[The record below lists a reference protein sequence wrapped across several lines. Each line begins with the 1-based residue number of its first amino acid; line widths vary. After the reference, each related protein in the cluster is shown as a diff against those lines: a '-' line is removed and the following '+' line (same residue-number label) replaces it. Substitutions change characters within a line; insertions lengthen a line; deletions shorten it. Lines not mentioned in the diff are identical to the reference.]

1 MATVYSL
8 ICFGGRTG
16 KTATMTIANPCV
28 VTLTNHG
35 LRDGFGVVLSTSG
48 ALATGLTAGVTYYAK
63 STGVN
68 TFNLYDTSANAIAG
82 GTTGRVTTTGSQS
95 GTHTIK
101 SAYRNGLTSDQLLR
115 YGTAGSE
122 RIYDS
127 LAAFNTGRSAASQF
141 DTEVCEI
148 SDAFTNYDSYTLTIN
163 VPCAS
168 LRITTEVDGVRSQAF
183 HNGVISQTSLAGGF
197 ILKYQ
202 QADSAAIIISKYYQ
216 ELDGFSVYCSNA
228 GNTVAIN
235 VNTSSAYLRRMIVT
249 GTGGTSIG
257 IAHNG
262 TLNKIERNVVSGFN
276 VGMQLQQYGYGSLF
290 ANNTFTKNVG
300 FGIDTIYAS
309 TSAIFGYFYNNISVG
324 NGTNWRTPMASSV
337 EGGDKNAGLSGEAW
351 LTGSGTRLTIATTDF
366 TDHTNN
372 NFRPILSTSPQVEV
386 GTTYYQSIFSDVAGA
401 VVPSYINGT
410 TDKFDVGAYE
420 FDQGNGLKPN
430 AVTVSGSG
438 MIAASRIKIAK
449 QSDGSELRNVVLGST
464 SDSYSQNSS
473 ADIPVYIYL
482 RKGSAAPYYKPVRLS
497 ATITAAGGLTYDVSG
512 LQIPDIAASTYA
524 AGVATDWTL
533 NTTTGAIVH
542 ASGSTRYSV
551 QDLYSYHQNFT
562 DDNATVDD
570 MLLMD
575 GTTPTVFS
583 LVNSGAISD
592 ADHQFLYGGSI
603 SEAAGA
609 TLWSN
614 IYSVGGLAGSPTIY
628 IYQGSTKLTNYWA
641 AGHVDLLLKVKSSG
655 SLISSGLVT
664 GFSRK
669 WGYTY
674 DHYEVDL
681 SAGGRN
687 VMPLSTA
694 SDANNQ
700 TARAT
705 VAAYSGITVTF
716 GTYSRDFG
724 DGAGA
729 KTYYAEIDCNNLTLL
744 QVYEYTKYLTDE
756 SNATTLNGVPGNRYL
771 SAHASMSA
779 VKSAPFGVF
788 AGGTWTCAQGVWLKN
803 VPTGDTYNYIVTDT
817 AAGTHQNVQSLFQ
830 SATVSNIVVGSR
842 VQIYD
847 ATSATELYNGIAATG
862 SVTWNDGSAP
872 AGDRAIRIR
881 IQYVNGTTAKNFLE
895 ANIGTC
901 GTSAETKD
909 VAYLANQTNDTTYIA
924 NGKDGS
930 TVTGITIVEGAT
942 DRVQISIAGGSV
954 PWSDI
959 YAYQCYWL
967 FTATGIQDDGAFI
980 SAPDTANYV
989 LTGFKIKN
997 THATVPLII
1006 TSGYGVD
1013 STGSVSALYDTTG
1026 TSIFPA
1032 PAHVVP
1038 FQTSGSYA
1046 ITGDI
1051 ATIMTGLNAVPAAV
1065 LSAATAAPI
1074 HSDAKKVN
1082 GYAIGGNG
1090 QSGTEWGPA

>member
-8 ICFGGRTG
+8 VCFGGRTG

-35 LRDGFGVVLSTSG
+35 LRDGFGVVFSTSG
-48 ALATGLTAGVTYYAK
+48 ALPTGVTAGTTYYAK
-63 STGVN
+63 STAAS

-101 SAYRNGLTSDQLLR
+101 SAYRNGLTSGQLLR

-127 LAAFNTGRSAASQF
+127 LDAFNTGRSGASAF
-141 DTEVCEI
+141 DTEICEI
-148 SDAFTNYDSYTLTIN
+148 SDAFTTLDNYSLILS

-168 LRITTEVDGVRSQAF
+168 LKITTEVNGVRSQAF
-183 HNGVISQTSLAGGF
+183 HNGSVATTGLSAGF
-197 ILKYQ
+197 ILKYTQ
-202 QADSAAIIISKYYQ
+202 TSGEAIRLSKYYQ
-216 ELDGFSVYCSNA
+216 EIDGFTVHCSNA
-228 GNTVAIN
+228 GNTSGIN
-235 VNTSSAYLRRMIVT
+235 ITSSSTYTRRMMII
-249 GTGGTSIG
+249 GTGGTSTG
-257 IAHNG
+257 IAHAG
-262 TLNKIERNVVSGFN
+262 TLNKIERNVVTGFAQGLVLN
-276 VGMQLQQYGYGSLF
+276 QYGNGSLF
-290 ANNTFTKNVG
+290 ANNLFAKNSA
-300 FGIDTIYAS
+300 FGVDTIYGTAS
-309 TSAIFGYFYNNISVG
+309 SILGYFYNNISIG
-324 NGTNWRTPMASSV
+324 NGTNWRTPMSSSV
-337 EGGDKNAGLSGEAW
+337 EGGDKNAGLTGEAW
-351 LTGSGTRLTIATTDF
+351 LTGSGTRITLATTDF
-366 TDHTNN
+366 VDYANN
-372 NFRPILSTSPQVEV
+372 DFRPALSTSPQVEV
-386 GTTYYQSIFSDVAGA
+386 GTTYYQSIFTDVADD

-430 AVTVSGSG
+430 AVTVAGSG
-438 MIAASRIKIAK
+438 MITASRIKIAK
-449 QSDGSELRNVVLGST
+449 QSDGTELRNVVLGST
-464 SDSYSQNSS
+464 SDSYSQNASS
-473 ADIPVYIYL
+473 DIPVYIYL

-551 QDLYSYHQNFT
+551 QDLYSYHQNYT

-583 LVNSGAISD
+583 LVNSGAITD
-592 ADHQFLYGGSI
+592 ADHQYLYGGSI
-603 SEAAGA
+603 SEASGA

-641 AGHVDLLLKVKSSG
+641 AGHVDLLLKVKAG
-655 SLISSGLVT
+655 GALISSGLVT

-669 WGYTY
+669 WGYTF

-681 SAGGRN
+681 SGGGRN
-687 VMPLSTA
+687 VMPLATLA
-694 SDANNQ
+694 DANNQ

-705 VAAYSGITVTF
+705 VAAYSGITATF

-729 KTYYAEIDCNNLTLL
+729 KTYYCEIDCNNLPLA
-744 QVYEYTKYLTDE
+744 QIYEYTKYLTDE
-756 SNATTLNGVPGNRYL
+756 NNATTLNGVPGNRYL
-771 SAHASMSA
+771 SAHASIAA

-803 VPTGDTYNYIVTDT
+803 VPSGDTYNYIVTDSIGG
-817 AAGTHQNVQSLFQ
+817 AHQNVQSLFQ

-847 ATSATELYNGIAATG
+847 TTSSTELYNGIAGTS
-862 SVTWNDGSAP
+862 SVTWSDGSAP
-872 AGDRAIRIR
+872 AGDRAIRVR
-881 IQYVNGTTAKNFLE
+881 IQYVNGATAKNFLE

-942 DRVQISIAGGSV
+942 DRVQIAIAGGSV

-980 SAPDTANYV
+980 TAPDTANYV

-1065 LSAATAAPI
+1065 LSAATATPI

-1082 GYAIGGNG
+1082 GYSITGDG
-1090 QSGTEWGPA
+1090 QSGSEWGPA

>member
-8 ICFGGRTG
+8 LCFGGRTG

-35 LRDGFGVVLSTSG
+35 LRDGFGVVFSTSG
-48 ALATGLTAGVTYYAK
+48 ALPTGVTSGATYYAK
-63 STGVN
+63 STAAN

-82 GTTGRVTTTGSQS
+82 GTTGRVTATGSQS

-101 SAYRNGLTSDQLLR
+101 SAYRNGLTTDQLLR

-127 LAAFNTGRSAASQF
+127 LRNFALSRAVALPLDQ
-141 DTEVCEI
+141 EICEI
-148 SDAFTNYDSYTLTIN
+148 SDAFTDITSTSTSMNIPAAFVKVTSSIN
-163 VPCAS
+163 
-168 LRITTEVDGVRSQAF
+168 GVRSAAF
-183 HNGVISQTSLAGGF
+183 HSGVIGQGYILSCSDSQSYWSGG
-197 ILKYQ
+197 YPQ
-202 QADSAAIIISKYYQ
+202 II
-216 ELDGFSVYCSNA
+216 DGFSIYNSSTGNAIGLVHPLCEAHQMICKGTGSGRGIRLGASTSRAVSCISTGFANGVYISQYATGTVLANCLLT
-228 GNTVAIN
+228 GNTVG
-235 VNTSSAYLRRMIVT
+235 V
-249 GTGGTSIG
+249 
-257 IAHNG
+257 
-262 TLNKIERNVVSGFN
+262 KPE
-276 VGMQLQQYGYGSLF
+276 
-290 ANNTFTKNVG
+290 
-300 FGIDTIYAS
+300 S
-309 TSAIFGYFYNNISVG
+309 TSQISGRFYNNISIG
-324 NGTNWRTPMASSV
+324 NTTNWDPQPTGL
-337 EGGDKNAGLSGEAW
+337 EFCTHNAGLSTDTPWATSTNPKIT
-351 LTGSGTRLTIATTDF
+351 LATTDF
-366 TDHTNN
+366 FNFAGD
-372 NFRPILSTSPQVEV
+372 NFRPALSTSPQVDVSFE
-386 GTTYYQSIFSDVAGA
+386 YYNIPPLDIADSVR
-401 VVPSYINGT
+401 PSYINGT
-410 TDKFDVGAYE
+410 TDKFDCGPYE
-420 FDQGNGLKPN
+420 FDHGNGAKPN
-430 AVTVSGSG
+430 SVTVAGSG
-438 MIAASRIKIAK
+438 VVTASRIKIAK
-449 QSDGSELRNVVLGST
+449 QSDGSELRNVVLGGT
-464 SDSYSQNSS
+464 SDSYSQNAAS
-473 ADIPVYIYL
+473 DIPVYIYL

-497 ATITAAGGLTYDVSG
+497 ATITAAGGLTYDVTG

-583 LVNSGAISD
+583 LVNSGAITD

-603 SEAAGA
+603 SEASGA

-641 AGHVDLLLKVKSSG
+641 AGHVDLLLKVKASG

-681 SAGGRN
+681 SGGGRN
-687 VMPLSTA
+687 VMPLATLA
-694 SDANNQ
+694 DANNQ

-705 VAAYSGITVTF
+705 VAAYSGITATF

-724 DGAGA
+724 DGAGS
-729 KTYYAEIDCNNLTLL
+729 KTYYCEIDCNNLPLA
-744 QVYEYTKYLTDE
+744 QIYEYTKYLTDE

-771 SAHASMSA
+771 SAHASIAA

-788 AGGTWTCAQGVWLKN
+788 AGGTWSCAQGVWLIN
-803 VPTGDTYNYIVTDT
+803 VPSGDTYNYIVTDT
-817 AAGTHQNVQSLFQ
+817 AAGAHQNVQALFQ
-830 SATVSNIVVGSR
+830 SATVSNVAVGSR

-847 ATSATELYNGIAATG
+847 TTSSTELYNGIAATS

-872 AGDRAIRIR
+872 AGDRAIRVR
-881 IQYVNGTTAKNFLE
+881 IQYVNSATAKNFLE

-924 NGKDGS
+924 NGKDGA
-930 TVTGITIVEGAT
+930 TVTGIAIVEGAV
-942 DRVQISIAGGSV
+942 DRVQIAIAGGSV

-967 FTATGIQDDGAFI
+967 FTAAGIQDDGAFI
-980 SAPDTANYV
+980 SAPDTANYI

-1065 LSAATAAPI
+1065 LSAATATPI
-1074 HSDAKKVN
+1074 AANIEKVN
-1082 GYAIGGNG
+1082 GQTING
-1090 QSGTEWGPA
+1090 AGTVESPWGA

>member
-1 MATVYSL
+1 MTTVYSL

-16 KTATMTIANPCV
+16 KTVTMTIANPCV
-28 VTLTNHG
+28 VTLSESGVRTG
-35 LRDGFGVVLSTSG
+35 GGVVFSTSG
-48 ALATGLTAGVTYYAK
+48 ALPTGVTSGVTYYAREV
-63 STGVN
+63 TID
-68 TFNLYDTSANAIAG
+68 TFNLYSTSAQAIAG
-82 GTTGRVTTTGSQS
+82 GATGRVTTTGSQS

-101 SAYRNGLTSDQLLR
+101 GSYRNGLTTDQLLR

-122 RIYDS
+122 RIYDGLS
-127 LAAFNTGRSAASQF
+127 SWNTARAGASAYDS
-141 DTEVCEI
+141 EVCEI
-148 SDAFTNYDSYTLTIN
+148 GDAFTEYKNSVINLT
-163 VPCAS
+163 VPAAS
-168 LRITTEVDGVRSQAF
+168 VLVTSEVNGVRSAAF
-183 HNGVISQTSLAGGF
+183 HNGTTAPTALAAGYVFQYRAGGDALL
-197 ILKYQ
+197 IEKYHYT
-202 QADSAAIIISKYYQ
+202 IS
-216 ELDGFSVYCSNA
+216 GFMIYCSA
-228 GNTVAIN
+228 TGSAVAIKIN
-235 VNTSSAYLRRMIVT
+235 SAGISINKMVLVGSGYDQT
-249 GTGGTSIG
+249 GIGHGGQ
-257 IAHNG
+257 
-262 TLNKIERNVVSGFN
+262 LNKVERNVITGFYKGMVVS
-276 VGMQLQQYGYGSLF
+276 QYGYGSLF
-290 ANNTFTKNVG
+290 ANNIFVKNVDH
-300 FGIDTIYAS
+300 GIDTLYGTA
-309 TSAIFGYFYNNISVG
+309 SAIFGYFYNNISIG
-324 NGTNWRTPMASSV
+324 NGTNWRTPMSSSI
-337 EGGDKNAGLSGEAW
+337 EGGDKNAGLTGEAW
-351 LTGSGTRLTIATTDF
+351 IFGAGTRLTLATTDF
-366 TDHTNN
+366 LDYANN
-372 NFRPILSTSPQVEV
+372 NFKPKLSTSPQVET
-386 GTTYYQSIFSDVAGA
+386 GLQYYDAMMFDVANN

-430 AVTVSGSG
+430 AVTVAGYG
-438 MIAASRIKIAK
+438 MITSSRIKIAK
-449 QSDGSELRNVVLGST
+449 QSDGSELRNVVLGGT
-464 SDSYSQNSS
+464 SDSYSQNAAS
-473 ADIPVYIYL
+473 DIPVYIYI
-482 RKGSAAPYYKPVRLS
+482 RKGSEAPYYKPVRLS

-583 LVNSGAISD
+583 LVNSGAITD

-603 SEAAGA
+603 SEASGA

-681 SAGGRN
+681 SGGGRN
-687 VMPLSTA
+687 VMPLATLA
-694 SDANNQ
+694 DANNQ
-700 TARAT
+700 TSRAT
-705 VAAYSGITVTF
+705 VAAYSGITATF

-729 KTYYAEIDCNNLTLL
+729 KTYYCEIDCNNLPLA
-744 QVYEYTKYLTDE
+744 QIYEYTKYLTDE

-771 SAHASMSA
+771 SAHSSIAA

-788 AGGTWTCAQGVWLKN
+788 AGGTWTCAQGVWLIN

-817 AAGTHQNVQSLFQ
+817 AAGTHQNVQALFQ

-847 ATSATELYNGIAATG
+847 TTSSIELYNGIAAT
-862 SVTWNDGSAP
+862 STVTWNDGSAP
-872 AGDRAIRIR
+872 AGDRAIRVR
-881 IQYVNGTTAKNFLE
+881 IQYVNGATSKNFLE

-942 DRVQISIAGGSV
+942 DRVQIAIAGGSV

-1051 ATIMTGLNAVPAAV
+1051 STIMTGLNAVPAAV
-1065 LSAATAAPI
+1065 LSAATATPI
-1074 HSDAKKVN
+1074 AANIEKVN
-1082 GYAIGGNG
+1082 GYSITGDG

>member
-16 KTATMTIANPCV
+16 KTVTMTIANPCV

-35 LRDGFGVVLSTSG
+35 LRDGFGIVLSTTG
-48 ALATGLTAGVTYYAK
+48 ALPTGLTAGVTYYAK
-63 STGVN
+63 STAAN
-68 TFNLYDTSANAIAG
+68 TFNLYDTSANAVSG
-82 GTTGRVTTTGSQS
+82 GTTGRITTTGSQS

-101 SAYRNGLTSDQLLR
+101 SAYRNGLTADQLLR

-122 RIYDS
+122 RIYDGMKS
-127 LAAFNTGRSAASQF
+127 WRDTRFSAALALDSEIC
-141 DTEVCEI
+141 EVGEEWDDICTASI
-148 SDAFTNYDSYTLTIN
+148 TIN
-163 VPCAS
+163 LPCAS
-168 LRITTEVDGVRSQAF
+168 TTIHSKI
-183 HNGVISQTSLAGGF
+183 NGVWSDAYHWGNVSGGYILQSSSTFVNVLDIVGPSAVIDGIRVGVGGANSTCFHLAQYALFASAIRCIAICITPAATQIGF
-197 ILKYQ
+197 FGRGDLFT
-202 QADSAAIIISKYYQ
+202 AANNLGY
-216 ELDGFSVYCSNA
+216 GFSGTNGIAFKVYGYQGKGAMMSHNIA
-228 GNTVAIN
+228 VK
-235 VNTSSAYLRRMIVT
+235 SAY
-249 GTGGTSIG
+249 GFFQESPTSVNQ
-257 IAHNG
+257 NG
-262 TLNKIERNVVSGFN
+262 W
-276 VGMQLQQYGYGSLF
+276 
-290 ANNTFTKNVG
+290 
-300 FGIDTIYAS
+300 
-309 TSAIFGYFYNNISVG
+309 FYNNISVG
-324 NGTNWRTPMASSV
+324 NTVNWSAYLSTNMHGAANNYGAV
-337 EGGDKNAGLSGEAW
+337 GDAPWFKGVDTGIKT
-351 LTGSGTRLTIATTDF
+351 LTTADF
-366 TDHTNN
+366 LDWANN
-372 NFRPILSTSPQVEV
+372 DFRPASETSPQVDTAAEYV
-386 GTTYYQSIFSDVAGA
+386 GRDAFDLSDSDRPNYALGA
-401 VVPSYINGT
+401 AEFYDG
-410 TDKFDVGAYE
+410 GCYE
-420 FDQGNGLKPN
+420 FDRGVARPN
-430 AVTVSGSG
+430 SVTVAGSG
-438 MIAASRIKIAK
+438 IIDGTRVKIAK
-449 QSDGSELRNVVLGST
+449 QSDGVELRNVALSGAT
-464 SDSYSQNSS
+464 SDSYSQN
-473 ADIPVYIYL
+473 AATDIPVYIYL
-482 RKGSAAPYYKPVRLS
+482 RKGSTAPYYKPVRLS

-533 NTTTGAIVH
+533 NTATGAIVH

-570 MLLMD
+570 MLLID

-583 LVNSGAISD
+583 LINSGAITD
-592 ADHQFLYGGSI
+592 ADHQYLYGGSI

-641 AGHVDLLLKVKSSG
+641 SGHVDLLLKVKSSG

-681 SAGGRN
+681 SGGGRN
-687 VMPLSTA
+687 VMPLATLA
-694 SDANNQ
+694 DANNQ

-729 KTYYAEIDCNNLTLL
+729 KTYYCEIDCNNLTLL

-756 SNATTLNGVPGNRYL
+756 SNVSTLNGVPGNRYL
-771 SAHASMSA
+771 SAHASISA

-847 ATSATELYNGIAATG
+847 TTSSVELYNGIAATS

-881 IQYVNGTTAKNFLE
+881 IQYVNGATAKNFLE

-909 VAYLANQTNDTTYIA
+909 VAYLANQTNDTTYISNA
-924 NGKDGS
+924 KDGS

-942 DRVQISIAGGSV
+942 DRVQISIAGGSIA
-954 PWSDI
+954 WSDI

-980 SAPDTANYV
+980 AAPDTANYV

-1051 ATIMTGLNAVPAAV
+1051 ATIMTGLNAVPTAV
-1065 LSAATAAPI
+1065 WSHNIP
-1074 HSDAKKVN
+1074 
-1082 GYAIGGNG
+1082 
-1090 QSGTEWGPA
+1090 